1 MWRVV
6 GGVIVA
12 LVTAKAC
19 GGRIVGEVTVTG
31 CTTDRCMC
39 SIQWPYTAVV
49 KCGGYPGSLVVTHCT
64 IGREPGSFVI
74 WIGGGVI
81 VILVT
86 SHTGIRCIVVVAVVT
101 GCTVVGNGCVRSD
114 QLVEVVVYRECGR
127 CPSRIGSVAGFTSRW
142 QVKRRVIRVDT
153 LVVVGSMASCTGVG
167 GTAVVTLV
175 TVVAGYA
182 CVCTGKRPEAVV

>member
-31 CTTDRCMC
+31 CTTDRGMC

-86 SHTGIRCIVVVAVVT
+86 THTGIRCIVVVAVVT
-101 GCTVVGNGCVRSD
+101 GCTVVGNARVCSQQRV
-114 QLVEVVVYRECGR
+114 VVVVYGECRRHPVRICGVAHIAV
-127 CPSRIGSVAGFTSRW
+127 SRNIQR
-142 QVKRRVIRVDT
+142 QVVGIDT
-153 LVVVGSMASCTGVG
+153 LVVIG
-167 GTAVVTLV
+167 LV
-175 TVVAGYA
+175 A
-182 CVCTGKRPEAVV
+182 